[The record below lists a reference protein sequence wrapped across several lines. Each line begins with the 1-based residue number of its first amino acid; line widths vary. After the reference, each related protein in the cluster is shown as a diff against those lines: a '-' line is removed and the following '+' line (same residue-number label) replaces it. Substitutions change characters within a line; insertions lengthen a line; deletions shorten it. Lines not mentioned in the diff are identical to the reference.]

1 MWTAE
6 FIPGVPCMDEEIRSL
21 EALFDRI
28 RAIDG
33 DRDPVTLEDILQEI
47 GRRSFAPILLVA
59 GLITLA
65 PLIGDIPGV
74 PTLMAV
80 LVTLTSGQI
89 LLGRRQIWLPGFLL
103 NRSVWRKDLY
113 KALDRLEKP
122 AKFIDR
128 FFYPRLAAL
137 TSGTG
142 AYVVAAASILI
153 ALIMPVLEFIP
164 FSATV
169 AGLAL
174 TAFGLSLLSR
184 DGYLAL
190 FSLSVTAA
198 VMGTALYHI
207 L

>member
-1 MWTAE
+1 
-6 FIPGVPCMDEEIRSL
+6 MDDQIKSL
-21 EALFDRI
+21 QALFERI
-28 RAIDG
+28 RKVDG
-33 DRDPVTLEDILQEI
+33 DRDPVTLEDVIQEI
-47 GRRSFAPILLVA
+47 GRRSFGPIILVA

-74 PTLMAV
+74 PTLMAI
-80 LVTLTSGQI
+80 LVTLTSGQL
-89 LLGRRQIWLPGFLL
+89 LLGRRQIWLPRFLL
-103 NRSVWRKDLY
+103 NRSVWRKDLF

-122 AKFIDR
+122 ARFIDR

-137 TSGTG
+137 ATG
-142 AYVVAAASILI
+142 RGVYVVGAASMLV

-190 FSLSVTAA
+190 FSLGVTAA
-198 VMGTALYHI
+198 VIGTALYYV

>member
-1 MWTAE
+1 
-6 FIPGVPCMDEEIRSL
+6 MDEEIKSL

-28 RAIDG
+28 RKIDH
-33 DRDPVTLEDILQEI
+33 DRDPVTLGDILQEI

-74 PTLMAV
+74 PTLMAI
-80 LVTLTSGQI
+80 LVTLTSGQL
-89 LLGRRQIWLPGFLL
+89 LLGRREIWLPGFLL

-113 KALDRLEKP
+113 KVLDRLEKP

-128 FFYPRLAAL
+128 FFYPRLAVL
-137 TSGTG
+137 TVGTG
-142 AYVVAAASILI
+142 TYVIAAASILI

-184 DGYLAL
+184 DGYLAV

-198 VMGTALYHI
+198 VIGTAVYHV